1 MKNYNSVEN
10 CQREKLQFCGE
21 LSAKTIIS
29 GEIIIIRTQT
39 KGSYRVENHR
49 ITLLR
54 ITSDS
59 NSINSSL
66 IHY

>member
-1 MKNYNSVEN
+1 MLGITILWRIVSENYNFGGNYNHKNFWSEW
-10 CQREKLQFCGE
+10 
-21 LSAKTIIS
+21 S
-29 GEIIIIRTQT
+29 
-39 KGSYRVENHR
+39 SYRVENHK